1 MTMPRAKKP
10 KVLPNE
16 TAVIQLEGQD
26 THVEVW
32 NNPADE
38 GGRGAHM
45 LSKRYKAFDQVLIYC
60 EKMLNSPSD
69 IQKKSFTKH
78 VNGETTIKRFGEI
91 IVQIVKPTKIGK
103 TLSEDIVHMVRSH
116 YKPTLPY
123 RNLHSAKK

>member
-1 MTMPRAKKP
+1 MPRAKKP
-10 KVLPNE
+10 KVLPKE
-16 TAVIQLEGQD
+16 TAVIQFEGQD

-45 LSKRYKAFDQVLIYC
+45 HSKRYKAFDQVLNYC
-60 EKMLNSPSD
+60 EKMLDSPSD

-78 VNGETTIKRFGEI
+78 VNGETQIKIFAEI

-103 TLSEDIVHMVRSH
+103 TLSEDIVRMVRSH
-116 YKPTLPY
+116 YKAILP
-123 RNLHSAKK
+123 

>member
-1 MTMPRAKKP
+1 MPRAKKT

-45 LSKRYKAFDQVLIYC
+45 LSKRYKAFDAVLDHC
-60 EKMLNSPSD
+60 ERMLNSSSD
-69 IQKKSFTKH
+69 YEKRSFTKY
-78 VNGETTIKRFGEI
+78 VNGETTIAAFAKI
-91 IVQIVKPTKIGK
+91 IVQIAKPVKISQ
-103 TLSEDIVHMVRSH
+103 TLSEDIVHMVRIH
-116 YKPTLPY
+116 YKAIESCKNELGL
-123 RNLHSAKK
+123 NK

>member
-1 MTMPRAKKP
+1 MPRAKKP

-45 LSKRYKAFDQVLIYC
+45 LSKRHKAFDAVINHC
-60 EKMLNSPSD
+60 ERMLNSSSNYE
-69 IQKKSFTKH
+69 KSSFANH
-78 VNGETTIKRFGEI
+78 VNGDTTITAFAKI
-91 IVQIVKPTKIGK
+91 IVQIVKPLKISK
-103 TLSEDIVHMVRSH
+103 TLSEEIVRMVRAH
-116 YKPTLPY
+116 FKATAPY
-123 RNLHSAKK
+123 RNQPSVKK

>member
-1 MTMPRAKKP
+1 MPRAKKP

-45 LSKRYKAFDQVLIYC
+45 HSKRYKALDAVINHC
-60 EKMLNSPSD
+60 ERMLNSSSD
-69 IQKKSFTKH
+69 YEKSSFTKL
-78 VNGETTIKRFGEI
+78 VNGDTTITAFAKI
-91 IVQIVKPTKIGK
+91 IVQIVKPLKISK
-103 TLSEDIVHMVRSH
+103 TLSEEIVHMVRAH
-116 YKPTLPY
+116 FKATAPY
-123 RNLHSAKK
+123 RNQSSVKK

>member
-1 MTMPRAKKP
+1 MPRAKKP

-45 LSKRYKAFDQVLIYC
+45 LSKRYKAFDAVINHC
-60 EKMLNSPSD
+60 ERMLNSSSD
-69 IQKKSFTKH
+69 YEKSSFAKH
-78 VNGETTIKRFGEI
+78 VNGDTTITAFAKI
-91 IVQIVKPTKIGK
+91 IVQIVKPLKISQ
-103 TLSEDIVHMVRSH
+103 TLSEEIVHMVRAH
-116 YKPTLPY
+116 FKATAPY
-123 RNLHSAKK
+123 RNQPSVKK